1 MDCVGE
7 WKTTGTCSKTCGGGK
22 VTQTYSITQSASNG
36 GESCAFADGAT
47 QEADCNTHACP
58 VDCVGEW
65 KTTGTCSKTCGEGKV
80 SQTYSITQSASN
92 GGESCAFADGATQE
106 ADCNT
111 HACPVDCVG
120 EWKTTGTCSKTCGG
134 GKVTQTYSITQSA
147 SNGGESCAFA
157 DGATQEAD
165 CNTHACPVDCVGEWK
180 TTGTCSKT
188 CGGGQVTQTY
198 SITQF
203 ASNGGESC
211 AFADGATQEADCNMH
226 ACEPSVTKP
235 ILPDDDNSGQCKSYC
250 KQDTDCSNGLV
261 CFHRDFAEKV
271 PGCEGPFQLF
281 RGYCVTP
288 AQIKG
293 NIHNVGVNPIKILKE
308 CEGDCENDAMCEGGL
323 VCMQRDGDE
332 NVPGCNGSPIF
343 GWDYC
348 VKPSTDWGTYV
359 Q

>member
-1 MDCVGE
+1 MEDHGNLFE
-7 WKTTGTCSKTCGGGK
+7 DMWRGK
-22 VTQTYSITQSASNG
+22 VTPDLLDYTICLQRRRVVRIRRRRHS
-36 GESCAFADGAT
+36 
-47 QEADCNTHACP
+47 
-58 VDCVGEW
+58 
-65 KTTGTCSKTCGEGKV
+65 
-80 SQTYSITQSASN
+80 
-92 GGESCAFADGATQE
+92 
-106 ADCNT
+106 
-111 HACPVDCVG
+111 
-120 EWKTTGTCSKTCGG
+120 
-134 GKVTQTYSITQSA
+134 
-147 SNGGESCAFA
+147 
-157 DGATQEAD
+157 EAD

-211 AFADGATQEADCNMH
+211 AFADGATQKQIANMH

-308 CEGDCENDAMCEGGL
+308 CEGDCENDAMCEGG
-323 VCMQRDGDE
+323 
-332 NVPGCNGSPIF
+332 
-343 GWDYC
+343 
-348 VKPSTDWGTYV
+348 
-359 Q
+359 